1 MRDIYKSFH
10 EKKEDIMKGK
20 VLKRMLAVTLSAAML
35 VSLAGCSSSAL
46 KEAQGETAE
55 EGAEANDAA
64 DRPLNPEGTKVGV
77 LCSPLSWGEENYRM
91 TEKCIEK
98 FGEDR
103 IVLNTLPE
111 DADVQTIVSL
121 ASNMANDSEIGAL
134 VINEAVPGSIAAAD
148 AAKEADPEM
157 LVIMVNPSEE
167 PPEVSKSAD
176 LAVMTVFNELTIAA
190 AEQAK
195 EKNCEVM
202 VLEVPVDQLG
212 MERAQSRINACQEK
226 CDELG
231 IELIVNSLPSES
243 DANSRPAMIQA
254 AKEDIYNKLDEYG
267 DNVGF
272 MSFSSFC
279 ATGIFTALCEE
290 GRGYLVGTPDP
301 GPFGPGFMDAFG
313 ITADE
318 EHLLD
323 VDWTN
328 KAIAE
333 ALEAKGM
340 SGHFCN
346 WEIPY
351 FSTMMYGSIAYS
363 LAYLDGTENTVDM
376 DTWMKYAAESFDL
389 ELGTQLEYFAYEL
402 DGTTYD
408 NFVMANSPFLW
419 YGEELGAE

>member
-1 MRDIYKSFH
+1 
-10 EKKEDIMKGK
+10 MKRKLMGK
-20 VLKRMLAVTLSAAML
+20 LLAAVLCVTMT
-35 VSLAGCSSSAL
+35 VSLAGCSSASL
-46 KEAQGETAE
+46 KESEAADETTTAE
-55 EGAEANDAA
+55 SDGATADAGE
-64 DRPLNPEGTKVGV
+64 RPLNPTGTKVGV

-103 IVLNTLPE
+103 IEVNTLPE

-121 ASNMANDSEIGAL
+121 ATNMANEEAIGAL

-148 AAKEADPEM
+148 AAKQVNPDL

-167 PPEVSKSAD
+167 PPEVSSSAD
-176 LAVMTVFNELTIAA
+176 LAVMTVFNELTEAA
-190 AEQAK
+190 AEQAA
-195 EKNCEVM
+195 EKNCNVM

-212 MERAQSRINACQEK
+212 MERAQSRIAACQTK

-231 IELIVNSLPSES
+231 IELVVNSLPSES

-279 ATGIFTALCEE
+279 ATAIFTAVCDE
-290 GRGYLVGTPDP
+290 GRGYIVGTPDP
-301 GPFGPGFMDAFG
+301 GPFAPGFMDAFN
-313 ITADE
+313 ITADA
-318 EHLLD
+318 EHILD
-323 VDWTN
+323 MDWTN
-328 KAIAE
+328 KAIAD
-333 ALEAKGM
+333 ALDAKGLG
-340 SGHFCN
+340 GHFCN

-363 LAYLDGTENTVDM
+363 IAYLDGTENTIDIN
-376 DTWMKYAAESFDL
+376 TWMKYAAESYNLTVGD
-389 ELGTQLEYFAYEL
+389 QLQYFPYEK

-408 NFVMANSPFLW
+408 NFVMVNSPFKW
-419 YGEELGAE
+419 YGEEIGVE

>member
-1 MRDIYKSFH
+1 MKNTLVKRITALSLSV
-10 EKKEDIMKGK
+10 IMGT
-20 VLKRMLAVTLSAAML
+20 MLI
-35 VSLAGCSSSAL
+35 GCSASGLSSESIKKDTAA
-46 KEAQGETAE
+46 KESIANPESDDGTATDTVE
-55 EGAEANDAA
+55 
-64 DRPLNPEGTKVGV
+64 RPLNPEGKKVGV

-91 TEKCIEK
+91 TEKCIKE

-103 IVLNTLPE
+103 IELSTLPE
-111 DADVQTIVSL
+111 DSDVQTIVSL
-121 ASNMANDSEIGAL
+121 ATNMANEPEIGAL

-148 AAKEADPEM
+148 AAKQVNPEL

-176 LAVMTVFNELTIAA
+176 LAVMTVFNELTVAA
-190 AEQAK
+190 AEQAA
-195 EKNCEVM
+195 EKGCEVL

-212 MERAQSRINACQEK
+212 MERAQSRIAACQKRSE
-226 CDELG
+226 ELG
-231 IELIVNSLPSES
+231 IECIVNSLPSES

-254 AKEDIYNKLDEYG
+254 SKEDVYNKLDKYG

-279 ATGIFTALCEE
+279 ATAVFTALCDE

-301 GPFGPGFMDAFG
+301 GPFAPGFMDAFG
-313 ITADE
+313 ITADS

-323 VDWTN
+323 MDWTN
-328 KAIAE
+328 KAIAA
-333 ALEAKGM
+333 ALEEKGM
-340 SGHFCN
+340 TGHFSN

-363 LAYLDGTENTVDM
+363 LAYLDGTE
-376 DTWMKYAAESFDL
+376 DTIDLDSWMRYAAKSYDL
-389 ELGTQLEYFAYEL
+389 EIGSQLNYSAYEK

-408 NFVMANSPFLW
+408 NFAMVNSEFLW
-419 YGEELGAE
+419 YGEEMGVE